1 MRLLLIARRTAPVL
15 ALCLALAACH
25 DKPAETSAPAA
36 DATAAAPAPAPTDAS
51 TTPPAEPA
59 VDSALEGELIASTN
73 EPFWQA
79 QVSGPGPTLSL
90 RGIDSQ
96 RELAVASSQTVGDTR
111 TLHAVDASGTVDLKV
126 TASAC
131 QDSMSGASFPYSA
144 ALVIDG
150 GTPINGC
157 ARPASMPPPGEPQ

>member
-1 MRLLLIARRTAPVL
+1 MRVLPIATRTGL
-15 ALCLALAACH
+15 GIALCLVLAACH
-25 DKPAETSAPAA
+25 DKSQEASTPAAEPTAATPAETPAAPPAAPAA
-36 DATAAAPAPAPTDAS
+36 
-51 TTPPAEPA
+51 
-59 VDSALEGELIASTN
+59 DSALEGELIASTN

-79 QVSGPGPTLSL
+79 QVSGPGPTLTL

-111 TLHAVDASGTVDLKV
+111 TLRAVDASGAVDLKV

-144 ALVIDG
+144 VLVIDG

-157 ARPASMPPPGEPQ
+157 ARPASMPPPGEPK